1 MMKIDAILIFNA
13 ALTYSY
19 CLGQGGISHS
29 VDPLDST
36 SAKVSQDTVGEIFYS
51 VDATL
56 EPSGGMDLFFDR
68 LAVFLDS
75 STELSST
82 YLHFYVAKNGELYL
96 KDTSPTSMTLND
108 FIREEKHWSPG
119 IQSGPTRLTCVY
131 VKLPIQEGK
140 QTVYNRHIAY
150 EGTYRSTNF
159 GLYYSYTYPD
169 FPYVDEIVSVVN
181 DNGRYS
187 TPMVHKGSNAKDVVT
202 FLMGSN
208 TRAQKNGN
216 QTGRIYFYLLPK

>member
-1 MMKIDAILIFNA
+1 MKKIGAILILNA

-19 CLGQGGISHS
+19 CLGQGVISHS
-29 VDPLDST
+29 VDLSDST
-36 SAKVSQDTVGEIFYS
+36 SAKVSQDTVGKIFYS

-75 STELSST
+75 SAGLSST
-82 YLHFYVAKNGELYL
+82 YLHFYVAKNGKLYL
-96 KDTSPTSMTLND
+96 GDTSPTSMILND

-119 IQSGPTRLTCVY
+119 IQSGPTKLTCVY

-140 QTVYNRHIAY
+140 KTVYNRHIAY
-150 EGTYRSTNF
+150 EVMYKSNDF
-159 GLYYSYTYPD
+159 DLYYSYTYPD
-169 FPYVDEIVSVVN
+169 FPYVDEIISVIN

-187 TPMVHKGSNAKDVVT
+187 TPIVHRGSNAKDVVT
-202 FLMGSN
+202 FLMGSKS
-208 TRAQKNGN
+208 RAQESGN
-216 QTGRIYFYLLPK
+216 QAERIYFYLLPK